1 MTKEYEVIRIIDNK
15 TIVINCGEKDNIEIG
30 DKIKIYEP
38 GVELIDANTKESY
51 GRLNTTKVIV
61 TVVDTMPKM
70 CICKKRNFKYKN
82 MLNPLDNFTKTIID
96 DEAIDVEISQI
107 ENGLSDN
114 LTVKLGDKAT
124 IFRKASENKSTND

>member
-1 MTKEYEVIRIIDNK
+1 MSKEYEVIRIIDNK
-15 TIVINCGEKDNIEIG
+15 TIVINCGEEDKIEIG

-38 GVELIDANTKESY
+38 GVELFDADTNESY

-82 MLNPLDNFTKTIID
+82 MLNPLDNFTRTVID
-96 DEAIDVEISQI
+96 DETINVEVSQI

-114 LTVKLGDKAT
+114 LTVKLGDKAI
-124 IFRKASENKSTND
+124 IFRKVKND